1 MNRNRLDVPSS
12 WFRRLMLVA
21 AAFSAAA
28 ILAVAATPV
37 VGDIAPNFTL
47 LTLDD
52 KAVELEALTT
62 TGPVVLVVLRGW
74 PEYQCPVC
82 TRQVQDYIASAAEFA
97 QRGARVLMVY
107 PGPADRLK
115 AHAQEFLQDKQWPAG
130 FTFVTD
136 PDCVFT
142 HAYGLRWEA
151 KKETAYPSTF
161 IIGRGGRIRFA
172 HVSKTH
178 GNRLAAARALA
189 ELN

>member
-1 MNRNRLDVPSS
+1 MNRKRLDVAWS
-12 WFRRLMLVA
+12 WLRRVMLA
-21 AAFSAAA
+21 PAAFSAAV
-28 ILAVAATPV
+28 ILSVAATPV

-52 KAVELEALTT
+52 QPVELEALTT

-136 PDCVFT
+136 PDYVFT
-142 HAYGLRWEA
+142 RAYGLRWEV

-161 IIGRGGRIRFA
+161 IIGRGGGVRFA

-189 ELN
+189 ELK